1 MRRGYI
7 GPPRRSWNQGETVKF
22 REGWFDSGED
32 VFLSRAP
39 GRLDVMGGIA
49 DYSGSNVFEMPLR
62 NAVTVGCQRRK
73 DDKLRVLS
81 LNAEEE
87 GFDPKVELSIY
98 DLFKSYDQLRSLFS
112 FNPKRRWAGY
122 VLGVFPVLIHEG
134 IVRRFPCGAN
144 ILIDSTVPMG
154 AGISSS
160 AALEVASMSSILAC
174 YGLKLDPMRIA
185 SLCQIVENR
194 IVGAPCGIMDQIT
207 SVMGRRN
214 RLISIL
220 CRPGEVLEQV
230 EIPDFIRFVGINS
243 RVKRSTAGEAYT
255 KTRTATFMG
264 FTIIL
269 HELKLEAKYLCE
281 VSPEEFRGELAQ
293 VLPLRMK
300 GEEFLRR
307 YGDTVDT
314 VTEVNPYEIYRVR
327 SCTEHPIYEN
337 RRVERFIKLIKSL
350 SRFDSLKDAIPTLR
364 KAGSLMYS
372 SHWSYKYRAGLGCRE
387 VDMIVRFARKLG
399 VEMGIFGAKITGGG
413 GGGTVAVM
421 CSSDSDWALEEICS
435 RYRSATGLKPDLF
448 IGSSDGA
455 ALYGIEVH
463 RTGR

>member
-1 MRRGYI
+1 MKLRR
-7 GPPRRSWNQGETVKF
+7 E
-22 REGWFDSGED
+22 WFDSDEK
-32 VFLSRAP
+32 VFVSRSP

-49 DYSGSNVFEMPLR
+49 DYSGANVFEMPLE
-62 NAVTVGCQRRK
+62 NSVTVGCQRRR
-73 DDKLRVLS
+73 DDRLRVMS
-81 LNAEEE
+81 LNAEGE
-87 GFDPKVELSIY
+87 GFDPKVELTISDLIDKPY
-98 DLFKSYDQLRSLFS
+98 DRLHAFFS
-112 FNPKRRWAGY
+112 SNPRRRWAGY
-122 VLGVFPVLIHEG
+122 VLGAFPVLAFEG
-134 IVRRFPCGAN
+134 VVERFPSGAN
-144 ILIDSTVPMG
+144 ILIDSTLPMG

-160 AALEVASMSSILAC
+160 AALEVASMCSILAC

-185 SLCQIVENR
+185 ALCQIVENR

-207 SVMGRRN
+207 SVMGRKN

-255 KTRTATFMG
+255 RTRTATFMG
-264 FTIIL
+264 FTIML
-269 HELKLEAKYLCE
+269 RRFDLKARYLCE
-281 VSPEEFRGELAQ
+281 VSPEEFRGRFAQ
-293 VLPLRMK
+293 ALPLRIK

-307 YGDTVDT
+307 YGDTLDA
-314 VTEVNPYEIYRVR
+314 VTKVNPDETYRVR

-337 RRVERFIKLIKSL
+337 RRVKRFVELIKSL
-350 SRFDSLKDAIPTLR
+350 NRFDSLHEAIPTLKR
-364 KAGSLMYS
+364 AGSLMYG

-387 VDMIVRFARKLG
+387 TDMIVRFARKLG

-413 GGGTVAVM
+413 GGGTVAVL

-455 ALYGIEVH
+455 ASYGIKVH
-463 RTGR
+463 PAG